1 MKKPVKGRYFKGSG
15 FALWALIPALALIT
29 AGFSWTLDSPPVWA
43 QSKKEAAKTTPQ
55 KEKAPAKPG
64 PKEKADQDQQAV
76 PTTGFEMRKQFL
88 LLEQKRAA
96 LALEKARLD
105 QERQELERLDQE
117 VSERL
122 AKLKKVKA
130 AMERLV
136 SPE

>member
-1 MKKPVKGRYFKGSG
+1 MKKPLKDRYFKVTG
-15 FALWALIPALALIT
+15 FALWALIPALALMT
-29 AGFSWTLDSPPVWA
+29 AGFSWTLDSAPVWA
-43 QSKKEAAKTTPQ
+43 QSKKEAAKTAP
-55 KEKAPAKPG
+55 KEEKAPAKPD
-64 PKEKADQDQQAV
+64 PEVKAGQDQQAV

-88 LLEQKRAA
+88 LLEQKRAT